1 MESMKRLVVA
11 ILVVLSLAVLTNAQ
25 TFRGTIN
32 GSVVD
37 PSGGLVP
44 NATVKATEIAT
55 GIDHTTTTTNDGA
68 FAFQDIPL
76 GLYKVT
82 VTATGFP
89 AYSVDKVEVVA
100 GQIYTL
106 QVKLKLEQTTTTVE
120 VSAAALVLDT
130 TTQTQTMSIP
140 DDVVQNIPL
149 NGRDFT
155 QMIGVSPG
163 FGGYNVG
170 GFGSLNGTRPNQINW
185 QINGVDNND
194 FWHNIPA
201 INQGGVSGIAGT
213 VLPID
218 ATEEFS
224 VQTSSGPEGGRNA
237 GGTANIVLKS
247 GTNDLHGSLYYYNRN
262 EVFGDPSPFFVPAP
276 GTKAPRER
284 NENYGFSAGG
294 PIIKNKTFAFISYE
308 KQDFVFGLS
317 GIATEPSDAWVTL
330 ATDLLNNPSGKYGT
344 YSSVTPSAVSATLIG
359 PTGFWPRSGSASI
372 AGLPATVGNFF
383 SPSAEF
389 GYSYNGVARLDQQ
402 ISDKHHLSLHAI
414 VGQGNQTAP
423 LGGSPA
429 LGTASSNLAYYFEV
443 APLHDGNYG
452 AVLNSTL
459 STRWTN
465 QFLFGASYFN
475 QLFHDFNNS
484 FDTKAL
490 GLFLSPD
497 ATAHGQPILGAPNIR
512 ISGFEQTGLTPPEGR
527 SDLTLHFT
535 DIVSYSVGKHQ
546 FRYGAEVRH
555 GRLNEFYH
563 RRGTGRFN
571 FDGTQGPWALG
582 CSGATKTT
590 GPAGCQALINNG
602 TLDNAEALADFLAGD
617 VAASTIVVGN
627 PERFVHVNAFNA
639 YVQDSWQITKKLNF
653 QYGLRYE
660 YFGPMQ
666 SDLKDIA
673 NFVPGTG
680 FVVQDSGHPLFK
692 PGKDHFAPRLGFAYQ
707 PTAKG
712 DLVVRGGFGVFF
724 DQINLNPFLDFRP
737 PITAPSGIHSNP
749 FGASPNS
756 TYGAN
761 RLGQGS
767 YQWDAVQ
774 AGGNSIFPGVQACS
788 DPNCAAATD
797 PKGLSIYSVSPNFRV
812 PYFYNYNLQIEK
824 GFGNSVVWQIGYVG
838 SQGRKLNLVSD
849 INQPICS
856 GVPVP
861 TALLPVSTCPN
872 GAPVTVPFPNF
883 GNILQLNT
891 IGTSNYNAL
900 QTVLKLRAWHG
911 LSSQLAY
918 TWSHS
923 LDEISEYRGTV
934 VDNTYNTRLDYG
946 NSDFD
951 TRNLFTVDFTYDVP
965 KAPWATSG
973 WSKRVM
979 NDWQISSVMNWHS
992 GQPYDEILSYLNHIP
1007 GVNPFA
1013 SGGNVT
1019 IDHKFVPGAGTLWIN
1034 PTAFC
1039 DPNAIN
1045 PATKLPDSTCTAISS
1060 SPYGNVSR
1068 NKWYGPSYGDLDLS
1082 FIKNVPITER
1092 VKIQLRADFF
1102 NLFNRINLA
1111 SGVGSVPAFGT
1122 ASPNGDICSQNF
1134 TTHTCSSSSF
1144 GMVTDTIGDFNGAP
1158 AIGPG
1163 EARNIQLVAK
1173 IIF

>member
-1 MESMKRLVVA
+1 MKRLALA
-11 ILVVLSLAVLTNAQ
+11 ILVVLSLAVGVNAQ
-25 TFRGTIN
+25 TFRGAIN
-32 GSVVD
+32 GTVSD
-37 PSGGLVP
+37 PSGAVVP
-44 NATVKATEIAT
+44 NAAVKATEGTT
-55 GIDHTTTTTNDGA
+55 GIDHNTVTTSEGQ
-68 FAFQDIPL
+68 FSFQDIPL
-76 GLYKVT
+76 GFYKVT
-82 VTATGFP
+82 VSATGFP
-89 AYSVDKVEVVA
+89 AYTVDKVEVIA
-100 GQIYTL
+100 GSIYTL
-106 QVKLKLEQTTTTVE
+106 QVKLSLQQQATTVE
-120 VSAAALVLDT
+120 VSAAALTLDT
-130 TTQTQTMSIP
+130 TTQTQTMTIP

-155 QMIGVSPG
+155 QMIGVAPG

-218 ATEEFS
+218 ATVEFS

-247 GTNDLHGSLYYYNRN
+247 GTNGIHGSLYYYNRN
-262 EVFGDPSPFFVPAP
+262 EYFASPSPFFVPAP

-284 NENYGFSAGG
+284 NENYGFSVGG
-294 PIIKNKTFAFISYE
+294 PIIKNKTFVFVSYE
-308 KQDFVFGLS
+308 KNDFVFGLS
-317 GIATEPSDAWVTL
+317 GIATEPSDAWVNQAL
-330 ATDLLNNPSGKYGT
+330 AVLAAHGVAESAASKNAIGT
-344 YSSVTPSAVSATLIG
+344 S
-359 PTGFWPRSGSASI
+359 GFWPRSGSSSI
-372 AGLPATVGNFF
+372 AGLSATAGNFF
-383 SPSAEF
+383 SPSSEF
-389 GYSYNGVARLDQQ
+389 GYSYNGVARVDHQ

-414 VGQGNQTAP
+414 IGQGNQTAP

-452 AVLNSTL
+452 GVLNSTL
-459 STRWTN
+459 SSRWTN

-475 QLFHDFNNS
+475 QLFHDNNNS

-497 ATAHGQPILGAPNIR
+497 ATKNGQPINGAPNIR
-512 ISGFEQTGLTPPEGR
+512 ISGFEQIGLTPPEGR

-546 FRYGAEVRH
+546 FRFGAEYRH
-555 GRLNEFYH
+555 GKLNEFYH

-571 FDGTQGPWALG
+571 FDGSRGPW
-582 CSGATKTT
+582 SSSATCTSN
-590 GPAGCQALINNG
+590 PSLC
-602 TLDNAEALADFLAGD
+602 ALADFLAGD
-617 VAASTIVVGN
+617 VSSSTIVVGN

-639 YVQDSWQITKKLNF
+639 YVQDSWQLTKKLNV

-660 YFGPMQ
+660 YFGPLQ
-666 SDLKDIA
+666 SDKTGDIA

-680 FVVQDSGHPLFK
+680 FVVQDGSHPLFS

-712 DLVVRGGFGVFF
+712 DLVVRGGFGVFY

-749 FGASPNS
+749 FGNSPNS
-756 TYGAN
+756 TYGAPFCGTLAN
-761 RLGQGS
+761 GS

-774 AGGNSIFPGVQACS
+774 QATCPAGYTNAGKANTAGPIFAGVRPCS

-797 PKGLSIYSVSPNFRV
+797 PKGLSIYSVSKNFRV
-812 PYFYNYNLQIEK
+812 PYFYNYNLQVEK
-824 GFGNSVVWQIGYVG
+824 GFGNAVVWQIGYVG
-838 SQGRKLNLVSD
+838 SQGRKLNLVSN
-849 INQPICS
+849 INQPLAN

-861 TALLPVSTCPN
+861 NGLLPVT
-872 GAPVTVPFPNF
+872 GATLPFPNF

-900 QTVLKLRAWHG
+900 QTVLKLRAWHR
-911 LSSQLAY
+911 LSSQIAY
-918 TWSHS
+918 TWSHA
-923 LDEISEYRGTV
+923 LDEISEYRATV
-934 VDNTYNTRLDYG
+934 VDNTYNRRADYG
-946 NSDFD
+946 NGDFD
-951 TRNLFTVDFTYDVP
+951 TRHLFTLDFTYDVP
-965 KAPWATSG
+965 KAPWATSS
-973 WSKRVM
+973 WSKHVM
-979 NDWQISSVMNWHS
+979 NNWQISSVMNWHT
-992 GQPYDEILSYLNHIP
+992 GQPYDEVLSYLNLVP
-1007 GVNPFA
+1007 GANPFA
-1013 SGGNVT
+1013 SGGGVT
-1019 IDHKFVPGAGTLWIN
+1019 IDHKFVPGTGTLWIN

-1039 DPNAIN
+1039 DPNAGD
-1045 PATKLPDSTCTAISS
+1045 PGCTG
-1060 SPYGNVSR
+1060 SPFGNISR
-1068 NKWYGPSYGDLDLS
+1068 NKWYGPAYGDVDLS

-1122 ASPNGDICSQNF
+1122 ASPNGDICSEDK
-1134 TTHTCSSSSF
+1134 TTHRCSANFASTGF

-1163 EARNIQLVAK
+1163 EARNIQLAVK